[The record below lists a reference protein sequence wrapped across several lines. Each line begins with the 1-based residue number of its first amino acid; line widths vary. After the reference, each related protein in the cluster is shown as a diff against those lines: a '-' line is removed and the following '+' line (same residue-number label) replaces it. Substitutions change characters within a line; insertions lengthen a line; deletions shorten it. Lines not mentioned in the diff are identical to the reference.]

1 VSPPII
7 SSFPSPNPNHKKIL
21 FEILDFFNY
30 ANTKTLGDSNRPH
43 PNRSVAD
50 LVAEPVPW
58 LAGALE

>member
-1 VSPPII
+1 
-7 SSFPSPNPNHKKIL
+7 L